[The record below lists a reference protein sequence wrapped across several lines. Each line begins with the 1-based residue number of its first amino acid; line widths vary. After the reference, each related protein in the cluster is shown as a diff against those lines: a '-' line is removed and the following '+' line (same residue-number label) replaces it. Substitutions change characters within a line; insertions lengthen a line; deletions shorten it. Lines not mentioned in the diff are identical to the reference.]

1 MLQKGKTRKT
11 LEYLL
16 EFFIVILGICI
27 AFWLGE
33 QAEKAKENRLENQY
47 LAGLEEDIE
56 TDLDLIEYLN
66 LLHTSKT
73 ESIQKAVDFLAGKP
87 STLSTDSI
95 PTYVEDM
102 ITLDLFYPDDFTY
115 GSLRQSGDFKLI
127 KSQDIKKN
135 LIQLYSSYESIE
147 KEQNDL
153 KSALDNNFFPTYF
166 KNFNTA
172 SEKIINRD
180 YFKSSELASFMVFTL
195 ERMNTISVYYERSK
209 IIADQT
215 LTLFSSKE

>member
-11 LEYLL
+11 LEYFL
-16 EFFIVILGICI
+16 EFFIVIIGICI

-33 QAEKAKENRLENQY
+33 QAEKAKENRLEDQY
-47 LAGLEEDIE
+47 LIALQEDIE

-66 LLHTSKT
+66 LLHQSKT
-73 ESIQKAVDFLAGKP
+73 ESIQKAVDFLAGRP
-87 STLSTDSI
+87 SNLSIDSI
-95 PTYVEDM
+95 PMYIQDM

-115 GSLRQSGDFKLI
+115 GSLRQSGDFRLI
-127 KSQDIKKN
+127 KSQDIKKH
-135 LIQLYSSYESIE
+135 LVQLYSSYESIE

-153 KSALDNNFFPTYF
+153 KSILDNNFFPIYF

-172 SEKIINRD
+172 SGKIVNRS

-195 ERMNTISVYYERSK
+195 ERMNTISVYYERSQT
-209 IIADQT
+209 IAGQT
-215 LTLFSSKE
+215 LALFSVKD

>member
-11 LEYLL
+11 FEYFL

-33 QAEKAKENRLENQY
+33 QAEKAKENRLEDQY
-47 LAGLEEDIE
+47 LADLQEDIE

-66 LLHTSKT
+66 LLHQSKT
-73 ESIQKAVDFLAGKP
+73 EHIQKAVDFLAGR
-87 STLSTDSI
+87 SSNLSVDSI
-95 PTYVEDM
+95 PTYVQDM

-115 GSLRQSGDFKLI
+115 GSLRQSGDFKLV
-127 KSQDIKKN
+127 KSQDIKKH
-135 LIQLYSSYESIE
+135 LVRLYSSYESIE

-153 KSALDNNFFPTYF
+153 KSALDNNFFPMYF

-172 SEKIINRD
+172 SEKIINRN

-195 ERMNTISVYYERSK
+195 ERMNTISVYYERSQT
-209 IIADQT
+209 IAEQT
-215 LTLFSSKE
+215 LALFSAKD

>member
-11 LEYLL
+11 LEYFL

-33 QAEKAKENRLENQY
+33 QAEKAKENKLEKQY
-47 LAGLEEDIE
+47 LTGLREDLE
-56 TDLDLIEYLN
+56 ADLGLIEYLN

-73 ESIQKAVDFLAGKP
+73 EIIQEAVTFLAGYD
-87 STLSTDSI
+87 SRLSIDSI
-95 PTYVEDM
+95 PYYVEAM
-102 ITLDLFYPDDFTY
+102 TELDLFYPDDFTY
-115 GSLRQSGDFKLI
+115 GSLRQSGDFKLL
-127 KSQDIKKN
+127 KNHDLQKN
-135 LIQLYSSYESIE
+135 LVQLYSSYESIE

-153 KSALDNNFFPTYF
+153 KSALDNNFFPVYF

-172 SEKIINRD
+172 NQKIVNRD
-180 YFKSSELASFMVFTL
+180 YFRSSELASFMVFTL

-209 IIADQT
+209 TIAEQT
-215 LTLFSSKE
+215 LKLFEVEE